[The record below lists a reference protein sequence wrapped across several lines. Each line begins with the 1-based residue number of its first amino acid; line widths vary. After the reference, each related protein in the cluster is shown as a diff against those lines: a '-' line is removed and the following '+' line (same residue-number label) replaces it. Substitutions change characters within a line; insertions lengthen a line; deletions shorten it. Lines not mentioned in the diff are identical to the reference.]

1 MSIELHCPKCAKL
14 IRAPDNA
21 GGKRGKCPYCKES
34 IYIPLLP
41 DDGEEIGIA
50 PIDDADKRREK
61 ELRRESIGYVAAVG
75 HVKDAPPEGAAARGS
90 RSDAAP
96 SAAPGEV
103 VDMGQEVE
111 AFLSAMR
118 DSKLTE
124 ADQAVARLK
133 QTGARAK
140 DHVEGL
146 LLDEM
151 PPSVKGLAPP
161 LVKGLLKTLS
171 ERLS

>member
-14 IRAPDNA
+14 IRAPDKA
-21 GGKRGKCPYCKES
+21 GGQRGKCPYCKES
-34 IYIPLLP
+34 LYIPLPP
-41 DDGEEIGIA
+41 DEAEEIGIA
-50 PIDDADKRREK
+50 PIDEKEERRVK

-75 HVKDAPPEGAAARGS
+75 HAKDVPPEGATARGS
-90 RSDAAP
+90 RSDTGR
-96 SAAPGEV
+96 SATPGEF
-103 VDMGQEVE
+103 VDIGKEVE

-124 ADQAVARLK
+124 AEQAVARLK
-133 QTGARAK
+133 QAGSRAK
-140 DHVEGL
+140 DHVEGS

-161 LVKGLLKTLS
+161 LVKGFLRTLS
-171 ERLS
+171 ERLI